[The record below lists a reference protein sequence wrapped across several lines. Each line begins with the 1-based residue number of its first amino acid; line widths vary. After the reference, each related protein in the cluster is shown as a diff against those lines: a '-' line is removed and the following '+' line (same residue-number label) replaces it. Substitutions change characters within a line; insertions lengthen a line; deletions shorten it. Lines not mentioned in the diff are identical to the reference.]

1 MKKTLDDCG
10 EGEEPSGAA
19 LFAAIRVVFV
29 CVRSSAGAAIEDLAH
44 AGFPCLSDKI
54 RREIHFVLR
63 RTNAGTNLQEDI
75 RRIAAKIVAHCRDRS
90 RNDSKFSA
98 SLSGVDEPN
107 RSQLFVCKIDGS
119 AVSDVNRQAK
129 SALIGDKSVRLGNRG
144 PVGSVNSG
152 DDIAMNL
159 FRKSERHLFEAERFS
174 RLALNGKKAGQNGI
188 SITRDIDAGT
198 ALDESRFQE
207 T

>member
-1 MKKTLDDCG
+1 MRKALDDCG
-10 EGEEPSGAA
+10 ESEEPSGTA

-29 CVRSSAGAAIEDLAH
+29 WVRSSAGAAIKDLAH
-44 AGFPCLSDKI
+44 AGFPGLSDKI

-90 RNDSKFSA
+90 RNDSKFGA
-98 SLSGVDEPN
+98 SLTGVDEAN
-107 RSQLFVCKIDGS
+107 RSQSFVCNVDGS
-119 AVSDVNRQAK
+119 AVGDVNRQAE

-144 PVGSVNSG
+144 PVGGVNSG
-152 DDIAMNL
+152 DAVAMNL

-174 RLALNGKKAGQNGI
+174 RLALNGKKAGQDLI
-188 SITRDIDAGT
+188 SITGDIDARA
-198 ALDESRFQE
+198 ALDESRSQKI
-207 T
+207 